1 MKPKVK
7 GIILVLLGIAGL
19 LLVCTID
26 IIMKKPVNDITG
38 PKSLLGFII
47 SGVLI
52 VAGVKVLAKKK

>member
-7 GIILVLLGIAGL
+7 GIVLVLLGIAGII
-19 LLVCTID
+19 LVCNID

-47 SGVLI
+47 SAILI
-52 VAGVKVLAKKK
+52 VAGLRLLAKKK